1 MKSLLTTMFYTAADR
16 KLNTDVFTGQSSRDN
31 NTDTKKELKSPD
43 SLIKTLN
50 LVRRQVRSTF
60 IKCIKRH
67 L

>member
-16 KLNTDVFTGQSSRDN
+16 KLNTDVFTGQS
-31 NTDTKKELKSPD
+31 NTETKKELKSPD